1 VQATK
6 TTFEQLVDAL
16 GAAKGVSYAT
26 HYLPVEEAIEKQQQA
41 KKDGDELG
49 EVMWSIRPLVASGYG
64 VADGAP
70 GSTLDNGLFD
80 FEPETMEETLARL
93 LR

>member
-1 VQATK
+1 M
-6 TTFEQLVDAL
+6 DAL
-16 GAAKGVSYAT
+16 GAAKGVLYKT
-26 HYLPVEEAIEKQQQA
+26 HYSPVEEAVEKQRQA
-41 KKDGDELG
+41 KRDGDELG

-80 FEPETMEETLARL
+80 FVPETMEETLARL
-93 LR
+93 FR